1 MVFPYFERCFQ
12 LGYRNLYVK
21 KSLSFAGFLYDHG
34 HLSRAM
40 CCRVDRDDPKVD
52 SQLPKG
58 YVLNHPWLGRITA
71 CEPSRETQKTKALSV
86 NWCFYDD
93 RPEVTDGTEGRCYT
107 G

>member
-1 MVFPYFERCFQ
+1 M
-12 LGYRNLYVK
+12 LN
-21 KSLSFAGFLYDHG
+21 KSLSFSGFLYDHG

-40 CCRVDRDDPKVD
+40 CCRVDRDDPKVA

-58 YVLNHPWLGRITA
+58 YVLNHPWLGRVTA
-71 CEPSRETQKTKALSV
+71 CDPSRETQKTKALSV